1 MAAADAYASGQSAG
15 LGGWWLP
22 DGLPLHPANIQWFSI
37 SLRQEELPKWFA
49 EEAQDLQSLI
59 SALEA
64 LGQLVLLECRL
75 SSPDGVG
82 RVGWCS
88 LRQGCDNFGVVCA
101 TSKGLSLKQPLASV
115 LQAAALL
122 CLQHQVTL
130 RVSHVAGVRNEWADA
145 LSRGFAADADF
156 WSQLQA
162 EDRNDPK
169 WRDLLCSGRL

>member
-1 MAAADAYASGQSAG
+1 M
-15 LGGWWLP
+15 
-22 DGLPLHPANIQWFSI
+22 
-37 SLRQEELPKWFA
+37 
-49 EEAQDLQSLI
+49 
-59 SALEA
+59 
-64 LGQLVLLECRL
+64 
-75 SSPDGVG
+75 
-82 RVGWCS
+82 
-88 LRQGCDNFGVVCA
+88 VCA

-162 EDRNDPK
+162 ENKYDA
-169 WRDLLCSGRL
+169 LGGFSGWADW